1 MNIEFNVFGTKYSFN
16 MKIESEEDV
25 KKIVQIIN
33 EVCDWIEKRYKN
45 LARDKKIA
53 LLVLFLAHKVL
64 QKEKRIERLN
74 QLLKDYETALTFV
87 EKMDES

>member
-1 MNIEFNVFGTKYSFN
+1 MNVEFNIFGTKYSFN

>member
-1 MNIEFNVFGTKYSFN
+1 MNVEFNVFGTKYSFN
-16 MKIESEEDV
+16 MKIENEEDV

>member
-16 MKIESEEDV
+16 MKIENEEDL
-25 KKIVQIIN
+25 KKIAQTIN
-33 EVCDWIEKRYKN
+33 EVCEWIEKRYKN

-74 QLLKDYETALTFV
+74 QLLKDYEAALTFV

>member
-1 MNIEFNVFGTKYSFN
+1 MNVEFNIFGTKYSFN
-16 MKIESEEDV
+16 MKIESEEEV

>member
-1 MNIEFNVFGTKYSFN
+1 
-16 MKIESEEDV
+16 
-25 KKIVQIIN
+25 
-33 EVCDWIEKRYKN
+33 VCDWIEKRYKN

>member
-1 MNIEFNVFGTKYSFN
+1 MNIEFNIFGTKYSFN

>member
-25 KKIVQIIN
+25 KRIVQIIN

>member
-64 QKEKRIERLN
+64 QKKKRIERLN